1 MVLKQLSFIPALY
14 KIFDD
19 LCRNAGPQG
28 RAFFWGMGGC
38 KIFVEGD
45 GKRTRID
52 WDNLEHIMQAIA
64 ARDCGVE
71 RF

>member
-1 MVLKQLSFIPALY
+1 
-14 KIFDD
+14 
-19 LCRNAGPQG
+19 
-28 RAFFWGMGGC
+28 MGGC